1 MVFNI
6 DKFKNSQ
13 PLRMYL
19 VKPDKTV
26 VCELNGFNDES
37 CSLKMVANGQFELS
51 FEYYK
56 YTNENK
62 ESNGYNYLGKGMYI
76 LVENVGM
83 FKMKYPP
90 FFYEDDGVEK
100 KSVSANSI
108 ECELEERKLHNI
120 KINTGEED
128 SLERL
133 VTYESNETEKLLDA
147 SNCVY
152 DYILFNDTRIK
163 KLNELKK
170 LYGNSLTN
178 VVAKPAIDEV
188 ANLCKVMPRLVSK
201 IWEENGETKV
211 ETYVKYNYNSNGELA
226 SIVLTNFN
234 KRVNELISFYTK
246 YHDQL
251 DLMEILL
258 KDTDWTVG
266 EIDSDVQNLKL
277 QFSIDAQNIYSILC
291 QNMAQSTKCIFQ
303 FDLFK
308 RKVNVV
314 KVANYGKSTGISL
327 SRNTLL
333 NTLNVSC
340 EENSI
345 ATRFEV
351 SGANN
356 LEIADVNFGSNKIND
371 LSYYLHAQ
379 DVNGNKIYVSDEF
392 ANNYETYQND
402 LEKMRGKYLQYSKDL
417 NQVTIDI
424 DNEKYLLP
432 NDFLSTD
439 YSQFSQ
445 EELDNEILIYTK
457 LRATLIELYRQEYG
471 SNSPYFNAD
480 GSVNETTISS
490 TKYGYDYRCYTYIL
504 GNLKDA
510 IGGNYANK
518 YKVAYSNLKSLG
530 KEGNLF
536 LLDDEFLKSLVNAK
550 KTYGSNPIKYIKA
563 KQGTSNDYEEVYA
576 FYSILSYEDIN
587 VGHCDDLHDANFQKY
602 FEYLHSIS
610 ANNKSIIESDA
621 ISMYWDYEAPNAL
634 YINSIVITTKPVTNY
649 FGDADASD
657 YADKIFEYISDYVEY
672 KNANVDAYKTDW
684 DLYGT
689 VELEAK
695 ISAYIEQIKSMID
708 DENSC
713 LLCKNYDVE
722 TWSSFNVKVWS
733 DLSKYEKSNFTR
745 VTYINNYMECKEIY
759 KTLKS
764 AKSALSDRHTKI
776 TELENKKS
784 DIQQKIKLI
793 QKYSTLDG
801 YDRNAMQINKLITVT
816 GNYGFSSWNAEEIR
830 LINLLYIDTEYSNEN
845 IGTTTLDDIVS
856 KIDVEKELLEDAK
869 EELSIMCQPQ
879 ITFNANVENLFVLE
893 EFLPIVD
900 QFKIG
905 NYVLGEYFDDYYV
918 KLRITSITLNPLIPS
933 DDITVTFSNYITSK
947 SKVDDIASLLGN
959 NYLSSAVSSVSS
971 GGSGSGQTLGEI
983 NGVNTTISNTMLK
996 QLLTTE
1002 TFGTAVTNIVLD
1014 TMKLNS
1020 LTTKFAEV
1028 VGLKNGTTTI
1038 DGGCITTGKIQSISL
1053 SNNKKYY
1060 RTTLNLD
1067 DGTFA
1072 FGVNDNGVSGIEWS
1086 SLNGAYTLQVGY
1098 GLMRCDGT
1106 SIKLGVNGSS
1116 SLSEWTTSK
1125 FRIGNDGDDNYL
1137 KYENGILSVK
1147 GAIDISGNSSIAGFK
1162 ITSNRLY
1169 NGTKLTD
1176 TTAYN
1181 NTSASGVILGNN
1193 GINICGGDASNT
1205 FYSYYDGSSVY
1216 FNIGDKIKYSNGS
1229 GSICGWEF
1237 GTDRLYNGS
1246 SIDDTILIN
1255 NIVTEGVILQKN
1267 GINICGGNEINTFYS
1282 YYDSLGI
1289 HFNVGN
1295 KISYSNGNGSICGWE
1310 FGDGCLQSAKYGDAS
1325 VASGI
1330 RLSPYDISMY
1340 GSHSSI
1346 TLTPDIIEIYS
1357 DVFNDDNHTYGYT
1370 NRIFQGKAQY
1380 FINGKEATERYA
1392 DISADGLYV
1401 AYINPSPDL
1410 LDDPRKRY
1418 LLEADTVSQEVSLC
1432 SRFLI
1437 ANNTNKTIAIA
1448 YNDNPFILDYKIKIS
1463 EKGCL
1468 LNIDNRDA
1476 YRVDNAAFQVKQE
1489 AWYCE
1494 GYDENNF
1501 AINGVHTLGTV
1512 SIFGEHSEDGLSGK
1526 GRVVLRCD
1534 AGNRFE
1540 EYKTGTGRCSIGT
1553 SKYQWWEG
1561 WFGTVYANG
1570 NSVTSDKKKKNHVS
1584 YLSPEMSLQFVN
1596 EMKPVEFTWKDN
1608 DVKHN
1613 YGQYAQD
1620 LYKLCKKYGLTN
1632 SGLYEAL
1639 DNNTEISLTDDEIDA
1654 RDDEDISWAIKY
1666 EQLNAFCISAIQCLT
1681 DKLTK
1686 LEDKIEKLEEN

>member
-51 FEYYK
+51 FDYYR
-56 YTNENK
+56 YTDENK

-327 SRNTLL
+327 SRNILL

-340 EENSI
+340 DENSV

-402 LEKMRGKYLQYSKDL
+402 LEQMREKYLQYSKDL

-563 KQGTSNDYEEVYA
+563 KQGTSEDYEEVYA

-587 VGHCDDLHDANFQKY
+587 VGHCDDLHDANFDKY

-610 ANNKSIIESDA
+610 VNNKSIIESDA
-621 ISMYWDYEAPNAL
+621 ISMYWDYDAPNAL

-649 FGDADASD
+649 FGDTDASN
-657 YADKIFEYISDYVEY
+657 YADKIFEYISDYVGY
-672 KNANVDAYKTDW
+672 KNANIDAHKTDW
-684 DLYGT
+684 TLYGT

-722 TWSSFNVKVWS
+722 TWSSFNVKAWH
-733 DLSKYEKSNFTR
+733 DLSRYEKSNFTR
-745 VTYINNYMECKEIY
+745 VSYVNNYMECKEIY
-759 KTLKS
+759 KTLES
-764 AKSALSDRHTKI
+764 AKSALSNKRAKI
-776 TELENKKS
+776 KELENKKS

-801 YDRNAMQINKLITVT
+801 YDRNAMRISELITVT
-816 GNYGFSSWNAEEIR
+816 SNYGFNSWNAKDIK
-830 LINLLYIDTEYSNEN
+830 LINSLYIDTEYSNEN

-856 KIDVEKELLEDAK
+856 KIDIEKELLEDAK

-893 EFLPIVD
+893 EFLSIVD
-900 QFKIG
+900 QFNIG

-1038 DGGCITTGKIQSISL
+1038 DGGCITTGKIQSSNL

-1106 SIKLGVNGSS
+1106 SIKLGVNGNS

-1125 FRIGNDGDDNYL
+1125 FRIGNNGDDNYL

-1147 GAIDISGNSSIAGFK
+1147 GSIDISGNSYIAGFK
-1162 ITSNRLY
+1162 ITSDRLY
-1169 NGTKLTD
+1169 NGTNLTD

-1181 NTSASGVILGNN
+1181 NTSTSGIILGNK
-1193 GINICGGDASNT
+1193 GINICGGDVSNT

-1237 GTDRLYNGS
+1237 G
-1246 SIDDTILIN
+1246 
-1255 NIVTEGVILQKN
+1255 
-1267 GINICGGNEINTFYS
+1267 
-1282 YYDSLGI
+1282 
-1289 HFNVGN
+1289 
-1295 KISYSNGNGSICGWE
+1295 
-1310 FGDGCLQSAKYGDAS
+1310 DGCLQSEKYGDATKD
-1325 VASGI
+1325 SGI
-1330 RLSPYDISMY
+1330 RL
-1340 GSHSSI
+1340 GTSSI
-1346 TLTPDIIEIYS
+1346 DMYSKPVYVTGDGNTIKTNSVISISPNEIKTYS
-1357 DVFNDDNHTYGYT
+1357 DIYPDGQHPYGYI
-1370 NRIFQGKAQY
+1370 NKIFHGKAQY
-1380 FINGKEATERYA
+1380 FINGGEATERYA

-1401 AYINPSPDL
+1401 AFSNTSPDPN
-1410 LDDPRKRY
+1410 DQSKRY
-1418 LLEADTVSQEVSLC
+1418 LLEADTVNQEVSLC
-1432 SRFLI
+1432 SRLLI
-1437 ANNTNKTIAIA
+1437 ADNVNKTINISDMVGIDDVNKSIGIA
-1448 YNDNPFILDYKIKIS
+1448 YNSDPNIYAHLAYFNSSGQAISLCYGKINFS
-1463 EKGCL
+1463 NFLYRGCQL
-1468 LNIDNRDA
+1468 SINNSGSYTIG
-1476 YRVDNAAFQVKQE
+1476 NAALQITQQ
-1489 AWYCE
+1489 AWYCD
-1494 GYDENNF
+1494 GYEAD
-1501 AINGVHTLGTV
+1501 GTAKNAVNTTGIV
-1512 SIFGEHSEDGLSGK
+1512 SIFGEQSQPDENGNINGK
-1526 GRVVLRCD
+1526 GRVVLRCSTTD
-1534 AGNRFE
+1534 S
-1540 EYKTGTGRCSIGT
+1540 YTGLSGRCSIGT
-1553 SKYQWWEG
+1553 ASCQWTEG
-1561 WFGTVYANG
+1561 WFTTVYASG
-1570 NSVTSDKKKKNHVS
+1570 NSVTSDKKKKNHIS

-1608 DVKHN
+1608 EVKHN

-1620 LYKLCKKYGLTN
+1620 LYALCKKYGLTN

-1639 DNNTEISLTDDEIDA
+1639 DNKTEISLTDDEIDV
-1654 RDDEDISWAIKY
+1654 RDDKDISWAIKY

-1681 DKLTK
+1681 DKLEK
-1686 LEDKIEKLEEN
+1686 LENKIEKLEEK

>member
-51 FEYYK
+51 FDYYR
-56 YTNENK
+56 YTDENK

-133 VTYESNETEKLLDA
+133 VTYESDETEKLLDA

-163 KLNELKK
+163 KLNELKN

-178 VVAKPAIDEV
+178 VVAKSAIDEV
-188 ANLCKVMPRLVSK
+188 ANSCKAMPRLVSK

-291 QNMAQSTKCIFQ
+291 QNMAQSTKCMFQ

-340 EENSI
+340 DENSV

-402 LEKMRGKYLQYSKDL
+402 LEQMREKYLQYSKDL

-445 EELDNEILIYTK
+445 EELDNEILIYAK

-471 SNSPYFNAD
+471 SNSPYFNSD

-563 KQGTSNDYEEVYA
+563 KQGTIEDYEEVYA

-587 VGHCDDLHDANFQKY
+587 VGHCDDLHDANFDKY

-610 ANNKSIIESDA
+610 VNNKSIIESDA
-621 ISMYWDYEAPNAL
+621 ISMYWDYDAPNAL

-649 FGDADASD
+649 FGDTDASN
-657 YADKIFEYISDYVEY
+657 YADKIFEYISDYVGY
-672 KNANVDAYKTDW
+672 KNANIDAHKTDW
-684 DLYGT
+684 TLYGT

-722 TWSSFNVKVWS
+722 TWNSFNVKAWN
-733 DLSKYEKSNFTR
+733 DLSRYEKSNFTR
-745 VTYINNYMECKEIY
+745 VSYVNNYMECKEIY
-759 KTLKS
+759 KTLES
-764 AKSALSDRHTKI
+764 AKSALSNKRAKI
-776 TELENKKS
+776 KELENKKS
-784 DIQQKIKLI
+784 DTQQKIKLI

-801 YDRNAMQINKLITVT
+801 YDRNAMRISELITVT
-816 GNYGFSSWNAEEIR
+816 SNYGFNSWNAKDIK
-830 LINLLYIDTEYSNEN
+830 LINSLYIDTEYSNEN

-856 KIDVEKELLEDAK
+856 KIDIEKELLEDAK

-905 NYVLGEYFDDYYV
+905 NYVLGEYFDEYYV

-1038 DGGCITTGKIQSISL
+1038 DGGCITTGKIQSSNL

-1147 GAIDISGNSSIAGFK
+1147 GAIDISGNSYIAGFK
-1162 ITSNRLY
+1162 ITSDRLY
-1169 NGTKLTD
+1169 NGTNLTD

-1181 NTSASGVILGNN
+1181 NTSTSGIILGNK
-1193 GINICGGDASNT
+1193 GINICGGDVSNT

-1237 GTDRLYNGS
+1237 GDKY
-1246 SIDDTILIN
+1246 
-1255 NIVTEGVILQKN
+1255 
-1267 GINICGGNEINTFYS
+1267 
-1282 YYDSLGI
+1282 
-1289 HFNVGN
+1289 
-1295 KISYSNGNGSICGWE
+1295 
-1310 FGDGCLQSAKYGDAS
+1310 LQSEKYGDA
-1325 VASGI
+1325 AKDSGI
-1330 RLSPYDISMY
+1330 RLSTESINMYSKPDYTTDGIKYIKTNCAINIYPNEIETRSDIY
-1340 GSHSSI
+1340 
-1346 TLTPDIIEIYS
+1346 PDGQ
-1357 DVFNDDNHTYGYT
+1357 HPYGYI
-1370 NRIFQGKAQY
+1370 NKIFHGKAQY
-1380 FINGKEATERYA
+1380 FINGGDTTGRYA

-1401 AYINPSPDL
+1401 AFINTSPDPN
-1410 LDDPRKRY
+1410 DPGKRY
-1418 LLEADTVSQEVSLC
+1418 LLEADNYNQQVNFC
-1432 SRFLI
+1432 SKLLMI
-1437 ANNTNKTIAIA
+1437 NNVNRTINISDMIGIDDVNKSIGISDMVGIDIKNKNLGIA
-1448 YNDNPFILDYKIKIS
+1448 YNSDPNIYAHLAYFNSSGQAISLCYNRISLSNVGCKFSIDNTDSYKNDNP
-1463 EKGCL
+1463 
-1468 LNIDNRDA
+1468 
-1476 YRVDNAAFQVKQE
+1476 AFQIKQNGF
-1489 AWYCE
+1489 YCN
-1494 GYDENNF
+1494 GYTPEEY
-1501 AINGVHTLGTV
+1501 AIDGASTTGVV
-1512 SIFGEHSEDGLSGK
+1512 SIFGEHTEDGQNGK
-1526 GRVVLRCD
+1526 GRVVFRCD
-1534 AGNRFE
+1534 T
-1540 EYKTGTGRCSIGT
+1540 TGSSGRCSIGT
-1553 SKYQWWEG
+1553 AKYQWWEG
-1561 WFGTVYANG
+1561 WFTTVYASG
-1570 NSVTSDKKKKNHVS
+1570 NSVTSDKKKKNHIS

-1608 DVKHN
+1608 EVKHN

-1620 LYKLCKKYGLTN
+1620 LYALCKKYGLTN

-1639 DNNTEISLTDDEIDA
+1639 DNKTEISLTDDEIDV
-1654 RDDEDISWAIKY
+1654 RDDKDISWAIKY

-1681 DKLTK
+1681 DKLEK
-1686 LEDKIEKLEEN
+1686 LENKIEKLEEK

>member
-51 FEYYK
+51 FDYYR
-56 YTNENK
+56 YTNENE
-62 ESNGYNYLGKGMYI
+62 ESNGYNYLNKGMYI

-133 VTYESNETEKLLDA
+133 ITYESNETENLLDA

-163 KLNELKK
+163 WLKK
-170 LYGNSLTN
+170 YENFYTNSLAN
-178 VVAKPAIDEV
+178 ISSESQLKDIS
-188 ANLCKVMPRLVSK
+188 NLCKLIPRLVSK
-201 IWEENGETKV
+201 VYEKNGQTKV
-211 ETYVKYNYNSNGELA
+211 ETYVNFIYDENGNI
-226 SIVLTNFN
+226 SSMYVVNFK

-291 QNMAQSTKCIFQ
+291 QNIAQSTKCMFQ

-314 KVANYGKSTGISL
+314 KIANYGQNTGISL

-340 EENSI
+340 DENSV

-402 LEKMRGKYLQYSKDL
+402 LEQMREKYLQYSKDL

-445 EELDNEILIYTK
+445 EELDNEIMIYTK
-457 LRATLIELYRQEYG
+457 LKAALIELYRQEYG

-504 GNLKDA
+504 DNLKDA
-510 IGGNYANK
+510 IGGNYAKK

-576 FYSILSYEDIN
+576 FYSILSYDDIN
-587 VGHCDDLHDANFQKY
+587 YGHCDDLHDANFQKY

-634 YINSIVITTKPVTNY
+634 YINSTVIATKPVTTY
-649 FGDADASD
+649 FGDTDAKN
-657 YADKIFEYISDYVEY
+657 YADSIFQYISDYVEY
-672 KNANVDAYKTDW
+672 KKANIDAYKTDW
-684 DLYGT
+684 TLYGT

-722 TWSSFNVKVWS
+722 TWSSFNVKAWN
-733 DLSKYEKSNFTR
+733 DLSRYEKSNFTR
-745 VTYINNYMECKEIY
+745 VSYVNNYMECKEIY
-759 KTLKS
+759 KTLES
-764 AKSALSDRHTKI
+764 AKSALSNKRAKI
-776 TELENKKS
+776 KELENKKS
-784 DIQQKIKLI
+784 DIQHKIKLI

-801 YDRNAMQINKLITVT
+801 YDRNAMRISELITVT
-816 GNYGFSSWNAEEIR
+816 SNYGFSSWNAKDIK
-830 LINLLYIDTEYSNEN
+830 LINSLYIDTEYSNEN

-856 KIDVEKELLEDAK
+856 KIDIEKELLEDAK

-900 QFKIG
+900 QFNIG

-933 DDITVTFSNYITSK
+933 DDISVTFSNYIRSK

-959 NYLSSAVSSVSS
+959 SYSSSASSSVTNGSSS
-971 GGSGSGQTLGEI
+971 GGQALGEI
-983 NGVNTTISNTMLK
+983 DGVNTTISNTMLK

-1002 TFGTAVTNIVLD
+1002 TFGTAVANIVLD

-1038 DGGCITTGKIQSISL
+1038 DGGCITTGKIQSSNL
-1053 SNNKKYY
+1053 SSNKKYY

-1072 FGVNDNGVSGIEWS
+1072 FGVNDSGVSGIEWS

-1125 FRIGNDGDDNYL
+1125 FRIGNNGDDNYL

-1147 GAIDISGNSSIAGFK
+1147 GSIDISGNSYIAGFK
-1162 ITSNRLY
+1162 ITSDRLY
-1169 NGTKLTD
+1169 NGASLTD
-1176 TTAYN
+1176 ATDYN
-1181 NTSASGVILGNN
+1181 NTGLSGVILGNR
-1193 GINICGGDASNT
+1193 GINICGSTPENT
-1205 FYSYYDGSSVY
+1205 FYSYYKDKSIY
-1216 FNIGDKIKYSNGS
+1216 FNVGNKIIYSNGS

-1237 GTDRLYNGS
+1237 GDKY
-1246 SIDDTILIN
+1246 
-1255 NIVTEGVILQKN
+1255 
-1267 GINICGGNEINTFYS
+1267 
-1282 YYDSLGI
+1282 
-1289 HFNVGN
+1289 
-1295 KISYSNGNGSICGWE
+1295 
-1310 FGDGCLQSAKYGDAS
+1310 LQSEKYGDATKN
-1325 VASGI
+1325 SGI
-1330 RLSPYDISMY
+1330 RLGTESINMYSKPDYTTDGTNYIKTNCAINISPNEIETRSDIYPDGM
-1340 GSHSSI
+1340 HS
-1346 TLTPDIIEIYS
+1346 
-1357 DVFNDDNHTYGYT
+1357 YGYI
-1370 NRIFQGKAQY
+1370 NKIFHGKAQY
-1380 FINGKEATERYA
+1380 FINGGDATGRYA

-1401 AYINPSPDL
+1401 AFTNTSPDPN
-1410 LDDPRKRY
+1410 DQSKRY
-1418 LLEADTVSQEVSLC
+1418 LLEADNYNQQVNFC
-1432 SRFLI
+1432 SKLLMI
-1437 ANNTNKTIAIA
+1437 DNTNRTINISDMVGIDDVNKSIGISDMVGIDIKNKNLGIA
-1448 YNDNPFILDYKIKIS
+1448 YNSDPNIYAHLAYFNSSGQAISLCYNRICLSNVGCKFSIDNTDSYKNDNP
-1463 EKGCL
+1463 
-1468 LNIDNRDA
+1468 
-1476 YRVDNAAFQVKQE
+1476 AFQIKQNGF
-1489 AWYCE
+1489 YCNGYTPE
-1494 GYDENNF
+1494 GY
-1501 AINGVHTLGTV
+1501 AIDGAFTTGVV
-1512 SIFGEHSEDGLSGK
+1512 SIFGEHTEDGQNGK
-1526 GRVVLRCD
+1526 GRVVFRCD
-1534 AGNRFE
+1534 T
-1540 EYKTGTGRCSIGT
+1540 TGSSGRCSIGT
-1553 SKYQWWEG
+1553 KNYQWWEG

-1584 YLSPEMSLQFVN
+1584 YLSPEQSLQFVN